1 MCAVIMVYILY
12 SIYHFILLNIDVSN
26 KISDFSYLPVLA
38 PVDRDPLR
46 LKYILSI
53 PGLSLKATEQ
63 GGPSDGTI

>member
-1 MCAVIMVYILY
+1 ML
-12 SIYHFILLNIDVSN
+12 FNIDVSN
-26 KISDFSYLPVLA
+26 KISDFSYLLA